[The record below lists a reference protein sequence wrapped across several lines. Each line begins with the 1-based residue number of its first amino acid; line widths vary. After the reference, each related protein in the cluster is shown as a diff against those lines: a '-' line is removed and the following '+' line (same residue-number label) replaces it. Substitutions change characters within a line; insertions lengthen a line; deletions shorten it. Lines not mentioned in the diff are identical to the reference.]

1 MARIRS
7 IKPEFWT
14 SENIGKLS
22 RDARLLFIGLWNLAD
37 DVGRV
42 RGALPYL
49 SGALFSYD
57 DDATPAAVG
66 AWLSEL
72 VGSGMVRAYTVDG
85 SSYLDI
91 PKWLKHQRIDH
102 PTASKIP
109 AYTEAFANIP
119 EPIAKV
125 SRTIRE
131 PFVPD
136 LGRGVGVGV
145 GVGVGRGMD
154 IILSDESD
162 EGSDDDGFDEF
173 WQSYGKKEGKKSA
186 ASAWKRLSRANRQ
199 AAIDGI
205 PALIAARPEAQYRPH
220 PQKYLNQSLWE
231 NEYAVG
237 ATPAS
242 SGPPDHWI
250 ASETLS
256 AEGMAEALRLTI
268 LRRSAP
274 NSPYLPGQEP

>member
-102 PTASKIP
+102 STASKIP

-131 PFVPD
+131 PFVPY
-136 LGRGVGVGV
+136 LGRGVGVGR
-145 GVGVGRGMD
+145 GRGMD

-162 EGSDDDGFDEF
+162 DGPDGGFDEF
-173 WQSYGKKEGKKSA
+173 WQSYGKKEGKKGA
-186 ASAWKRLSRANRQ
+186 ESAWKRLSKANRQ

-205 PALIAARPEAQYRPH
+205 AALIAARPEVQYRPH
-220 PQKYLNQSLWE
+220 PQKYLNQGLWE
-231 NEYAVG
+231 NEYADTTRPNDAGLVFAERHVTADEIREMTGYPTQGG
-237 ATPAS
+237 ATR
-242 SGPPDHWI
+242 G
-250 ASETLS
+250 
-256 AEGMAEALRLTI
+256 
-268 LRRSAP
+268 
-274 NSPYLPGQEP
+274 